1 MISKISTKMAKI
13 PVTILLTVLLLSRM
27 ILIITIAIILPK
39 MVKLIKQIKAIITVI
54 RTENQFIQTVILKT
68 VSVHV
73 MILLIMM
80 L

>member
-13 PVTILLTVLLLSRM
+13 PVTILLTVLLLSRI